1 VTILPPSLFYQH
13 VVSFGFDLDLMAAN
27 DTSKYFT
34 REIQCCK
41 DKISLRI
48 KQMCVGDVGC
58 VVWDAALVLSAF
70 LEQETYFPPSFWIG
84 KRVIELGAGTGVVGL
99 AAAAHG

>member
-1 VTILPPSLFYQH
+1 
-13 VVSFGFDLDLMAAN
+13 MAVGGVE
-27 DTSKYFT
+27 KYFT
-34 REIQCCK
+34 RELRCCG
-41 DKISLRI
+41 DKICLCI

-70 LEQETYFPPSFWIG
+70 LEQELCFPPSFWIG

-99 AAAAHG
+99 VAAAHG

>member
-1 VTILPPSLFYQH
+1 
-13 VVSFGFDLDLMAAN
+13 MASGAE
-27 DTSKYFT
+27 DKYFT
-34 REIQCCK
+34 REVQCCGNK
-41 DKISLRI
+41 KCLRI

-70 LEQETYFPPSFWIG
+70 LERETYFPPSFWVG

-99 AAAAHG
+99 VAAAYG